1 MELLIIFI
9 ISYTLFGIIWGLATQ
24 SIGKSK
30 GHQNCFWWGFFLG
43 LIGLIVVVCLNPK
56 TINQN
61 NLFDNIDALDK
72 LQRLKEN
79 GAITEEFE
87 ENKKILLNGIEN
99 KEDKNYGKYTNS
111 NIIKF
116 IITFLVII
124 NSLYAIAKIITGN
137 QFELIEVIYF
147 IISLIIFISWL
158 IFIIYPIFKKLK
170 NKNL

>member
-79 GAITEEFE
+79 GAITEEEFE
-87 ENKKILLNGIEN
+87 ESKKKIL
-99 KEDKNYGKYTNS
+99 S
-111 NIIKF
+111 
-116 IITFLVII
+116 
-124 NSLYAIAKIITGN
+124 
-137 QFELIEVIYF
+137 
-147 IISLIIFISWL
+147 
-158 IFIIYPIFKKLK
+158 KL
-170 NKNL
+170 